1 MKIRIVA
8 IVAAALAVIIV
19 ARLFKHLA
27 GWPFSWEA
35 LFSRENIVEVL
46 IINVI
51 AAFLI
56 GALIF
61 LWKR

>member
-1 MKIRIVA
+1 MKIRTVA
-8 IVAAALAVIIV
+8 IVVAALAVIVV
-19 ARLFKHLA
+19 ARLSQHLA
-27 GWPFSWEA
+27 GQPFSWEA